1 MTVLSL
7 LRALNRKDSVI
18 ATLRAKRMRIEREF
32 NEKVTGARDLERVMR
47 RAVAAHTELEGKIR
61 AEERAVAD
69 EEQRL
74 VERRKAISS
83 FSNYKLAQS
92 AEREIETGSREVR
105 LREEALL
112 KGMGDL
118 EAAASARAEAEAAFR
133 EAKAALEALAATGR
147 EAIAGTDAELAT
159 LERDRAELLSQLED
173 EPRREYE
180 KVVKRYPSDPV
191 AEIEGTVCGGCRMSV
206 GPQAFLSVRRGMIT
220 RCAGCG
226 RILYSGAEEAEE
238 SSRS

>member
-1 MTVLSL
+1 MTVLPL
-7 LRALNRKDSVI
+7 LLALNRKDSVI
-18 ATLRAKRMRIEREF
+18 AMLRAKRARIEAEF
-32 NEKVTGARDLERVMR
+32 NEKVTAARDLERVMR
-47 RAVAAHTELEGKIR
+47 RVVAAHAELEGKIR

-92 AEREIETGSREVR
+92 AEREIETSSRELR

-118 EAAASARAEAEAAFR
+118 EAAAGRRAEAEAAFHD
-133 EAKAALEALAATGR
+133 AKSALETLAVAGR
-147 EAIAGTDAELAT
+147 ETIAGIDAELAT
-159 LERDRAELLSQLED
+159 VERDRAELLSQLED

-191 AEIEGTVCGGCRMSV
+191 AQIEGAVCGGCRMSV
-206 GPQAFLSVRRGMIT
+206 GPQAFLSVRRGAIT

-226 RILYSGAEEAEE
+226 RILYSSAEEGEGNQ
-238 SSRS
+238 